1 MSESASSLV
10 HRIFIATG
18 LRPEQIPDAP
28 GEAMLGGSIVA
39 RRGNSVVVLTEYC
52 GQDDTGADNYGRAVI
67 VGRSAD
73 LPPALPG
80 ATGVMWASTAVVDSR
95 AYQVRARVFLAVPQA
110 GWGRSPSWWDGL
122 HPRDIGADIHRRLA
136 GFEQLAVVTSNP
148 AILRA
153 VQSAVRD
160 GLVPAEEVVILDI
173 AVSGE
178 ETTIPLTTTGA
189 FARAWPAGPPR

>member
-1 MSESASSLV
+1 MSESASSFV
-10 HRIFIATG
+10 HRILIATG

-28 GEAMLGGSIVA
+28 AEAMLGGNIRI
-39 RRGNSVVVLTEYC
+39 RRGSTMLILVDHVGEDGSGLDY
-52 GQDDTGADNYGRAVI
+52 YGKAVI
-67 VGRSAD
+67 VDRGAD

-80 ATGVMWASTAVVDSR
+80 ATGALWGEPRVVDSR
-95 AYQVRARVFLAVPQA
+95 AYQARAQVFLAVPQA
-110 GWGRSPSWWDGL
+110 GWGRRSSWWDGL
-122 HPRDIGADIHRRLA
+122 HPRDIEADIHRRLVA
-136 GFEQLAVVTSNP
+136 GEKLAVVTSNP

-173 AVSGE
+173 APSGE
-178 ETTIPLTTTGA
+178 ETPIRLTTTGA